1 MNKNLYMV
9 AVLFVLS
16 TLVAFSGTTFW
27 DDGEIV
33 RGTKINYALN
43 EKVDTTNAA
52 FIQLAP
58 QAAFATSAALVGTI
72 YKNAD
77 GDLNHLATG
86 TTWQT
91 LIATTTGLSW

>member
-16 TLVAFSGTTFW
+16 SLVAFSGTTFW

-33 RGTKINYALN
+33 RGKKINYALN
-43 EKVDTTNAA
+43 EKVDSANAA

-58 QAAFATSAALVGTI
+58 QAAFATSSAAVGTI
-72 YKNAD
+72 YQTSA
-77 GDLNHLATG
+77 GALNHLSTG
-86 TTWQT
+86 TTWVVLT
-91 LIATTTGLSW
+91 ATTTGLAW